1 MNTRKI
7 GVIMLVAGA
16 ALFFIGD
23 SLSGVGTAVDN
34 ALNSKL
40 FAGGLALA
48 GALLF
53 FSTTKRVGAL

>member
-1 MNTRKI
+1 
-7 GVIMLVAGA
+7 MLVAGA